1 MTSLISKALKISL
14 TEMII
19 LVFFALLIVS
29 VFIFAL
35 NDSKR
40 SCVISQSNDTYL
52 VNYKKIK
59 SIEDRSITF
68 KYKNDKLITLSGNY
82 ELECYK

>member
-1 MTSLISKALKISL
+1 MMSLISKALKISL

-19 LVFFALLIVS
+19 AVFFALLVSS

-40 SCVISQSNDTYL
+40 SCVIRQSNDTYL

-68 KYKNDKLITLSGNY
+68 KYKNDKLITLSGDY

>member
-1 MTSLISKALKISL
+1 MISKALKISL

-19 LVFFALLIVS
+19 LVFFALLIAS

-68 KYKNDKLITLSGNY
+68 KYKNDKLITLSGDY

>member
-14 TEMII
+14 KETII
-19 LVFFALLIVS
+19 IVFFALLLVS
-29 VFIFAL
+29 IFIFAL
-35 NDSKR
+35 DDSKK
-40 SCVISQSNDTYL
+40 SCVISQSSDTYL

>member
-14 TEMII
+14 KETII
-19 LVFFALLIVS
+19 IVFFALLLVS
-29 VFIFAL
+29 IFIFAL
-35 NDSKR
+35 DGSKK

-52 VNYKKIK
+52 VNYKKIV

>member
-19 LVFFALLIVS
+19 LVFFALLVAS

-40 SCVISQSNDTYL
+40 SCVIRQSNDTYL

>member
-19 LVFFALLIVS
+19 LVFFALLIAS

-68 KYKNDKLITLSGNY
+68 KYKNDKIITLSGDY

>member
-1 MTSLISKALKISL
+1 MISKALKISL

-19 LVFFALLIVS
+19 LVFFALLIAS

-68 KYKNDKLITLSGNY
+68 KYKNDKIITLSGDY

>member
-19 LVFFALLIVS
+19 LVFFALLIAS

-52 VNYKKIK
+52 VNYKKIR

-68 KYKNDKLITLSGNY
+68 KYKNDKLITLSGDY

>member
-1 MTSLISKALKISL
+1 MSLISKALKISL
-14 TEMII
+14 TERII
-19 LVFFALLIVS
+19 IVFFALLIAS

-68 KYKNDKLITLSGNY
+68 KYKNDKLITLSGDY

>member
-1 MTSLISKALKISL
+1 MMSLISKALKISL

-19 LVFFALLIVS
+19 LVFFALLIAS

-68 KYKNDKLITLSGNY
+68 KYKNDKLITLSGDY

>member
-19 LVFFALLIVS
+19 LVFFALLIAS

-68 KYKNDKLITLSGNY
+68 KYKNDKLITLSGDY